1 VTPLVP
7 GATESQEFESPEVR
21 EKVGVKVAAGVV
33 LLVLVA
39 LEVEDAVV
47 VEDETAAV
55 EDEVAVVE
63 DETEVVE
70 ALPER
75 VPETTLLPELE
86 GEPREDLSQHVPEP
100 MPPAPPTYVNALHLE
115 SASQAVIQSL

>member
-1 VTPLVP
+1 LAPEL
-7 GATESQEFESPEVR
+7 TESQEFESPEVR

-100 MPPAPPTYVNALHLE
+100 IPPAPPTYVNALHLE

>member
-7 GATESQEFESPEVR
+7 GVTESQEFESPEVR
-21 EKVGVKVAAGVV
+21 EKVGVKLAAGEA

-47 VEDETAAV
+47 VEDETAVV
-55 EDEVAVVE
+55 EDEVA
-63 DETEVVE
+63 VVE

>member
-1 VTPLVP
+1 MVP
-7 GATESQEFESPEVR
+7 GVTESQEFESPEVR
-21 EKVGVKVAAGVV
+21 EKVGVKVAAAEV

-47 VEDETAAV
+47 VEDETAEV
-55 EDEVAVVE
+55 EDETEVVE
-63 DETEVVE
+63 DETELVE

-100 MPPAPPTYVNALHLE
+100 MPPAPPTYVNALHLK

>member
-1 VTPLVP
+1 
-7 GATESQEFESPEVR
+7 
-21 EKVGVKVAAGVV
+21 
-33 LLVLVA
+33 
-39 LEVEDAVV
+39 
-47 VEDETAAV
+47 
-55 EDEVAVVE
+55 
-63 DETEVVE
+63 VVE